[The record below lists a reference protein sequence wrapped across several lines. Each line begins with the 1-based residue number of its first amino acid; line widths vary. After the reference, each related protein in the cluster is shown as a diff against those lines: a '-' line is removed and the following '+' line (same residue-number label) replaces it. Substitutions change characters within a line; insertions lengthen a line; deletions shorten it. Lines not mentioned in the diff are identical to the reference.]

1 MEEEIIVQTA
11 DDVATIDY
19 RMKTNDM
26 VSQQAEEMQANIDM
40 IAEQLDVI
48 IDNTN
53 NTVSSVSSEYI
64 ETGDIDLSE
73 VTDLIE
79 NIDTTL
85 VEANTQ
91 DILVKLNNQQ
101 EQINNINEKLDL
113 ILDKL

>member
-1 MEEEIIVQTA
+1 MAEEVIIQTA

-19 RMKTNDM
+19 MMKTNDM
-26 VSQQAEEMQANIDM
+26 INQQRNEMQTNIDM
-40 IAEQLDVI
+40 ISEQLDVI

-53 NTVSSVSSEYI
+53 NNTSSISSENTVT
-64 ETGDIDLSE
+64 EDIDLSE

-91 DILVKLNNQQ
+91 DILIKLNNQQ

-113 ILDKL
+113 ILSKL